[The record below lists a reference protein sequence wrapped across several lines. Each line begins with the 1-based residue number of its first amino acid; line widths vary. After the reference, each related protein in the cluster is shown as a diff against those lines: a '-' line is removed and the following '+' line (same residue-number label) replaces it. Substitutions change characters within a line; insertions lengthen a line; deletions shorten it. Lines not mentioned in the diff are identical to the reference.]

1 MKAIFYICVLFS
13 VAASTALDNELREE
27 AEFKMEFSNPL
38 LSIYQKGLKINLAG
52 DQMSS
57 KENGVFTLLNVNT
70 KIEKE
75 LQESNLSANHA
86 VYNELQNYIDFTRS
100 VNLIFNTDNDKAQL
114 KTDTLAIDLNKE
126 IIISKDLAELYLT
139 GFYISA
145 KSFIYNLKTGS
156 EYLVEFFEGEFI
168 DKESSENYGKA
179 DSLQVLK
186 NNIILLKGNAT
197 LTQGTINIAAESIYY
212 DYLERSVIKSINAKV
227 TNI

>member
-13 VAASTALDNELREE
+13 VATSTALDNELREE
-27 AEFKMEFSNPL
+27 AEFKMGFSNSM
-38 LSIYQKGLKINLAG
+38 LSIHQKDLKINLAA
-52 DQMSS
+52 DQMRS
-57 KENGVFTLLNVNT
+57 KENGIFTLLNVNT

-86 VYNELQNYIDFTRS
+86 VYNEVQNYIDFTRS

-114 KTDTLAIDLNKE
+114 KTETLAIDLNKE

-156 EYLVEFFEGEFI
+156 EYLVEFFEGELI